1 MGGIDETREFFRL
14 FVVPDFGMCPSMYPG
29 TFDALET
36 VQKWVEEDVV
46 PDQIMTTYFDQTAR
60 FRARAGMQDGAAS
73 EVTTLKTRPVCAYPE
88 VAIYKGSG
96 DTNDAANFKC
106 GKPTW

>member
-1 MGGIDETREFFRL
+1 MIS
-14 FVVPDFGMCPSMYPG
+14 V
-29 TFDALET
+29 T
-36 VQKWVEEDVV
+36 VK
-46 PDQIMTTYFDQTAR
+46 
-60 FRARAGMQDGAAS
+60 
-73 EVTTLKTRPVCAYPE
+73 KTRPVCAYPE